1 MYTFSHEKEPMPYR
15 IRIPTKSVTLRAVK
29 DLLPIKKGSFRYAYI
44 VVLSFSKYL
53 AMSRYL
59 YLSLGK
65 GRVEIGV
72 ACAIFMARQGC
83 RIESLR
89 IDFKNSKIFKLE
101 LLSSLCLSLS
111 LNPSLTRFLSIPG
124 LCLFLIFSPILSLS
138 LSLTSRAII

>member
-1 MYTFSHEKEPMPYR
+1 MPYR

-101 LLSSLCLSLS
+101 LLSSLCLALS
-111 LNPSLTRFLSIPG
+111 QSLTHSVSLYPW
-124 LCLFLIFSPILSLS
+124 PLSLS
-138 LSLTSRAII
+138 HFLSHSLSISVSHF